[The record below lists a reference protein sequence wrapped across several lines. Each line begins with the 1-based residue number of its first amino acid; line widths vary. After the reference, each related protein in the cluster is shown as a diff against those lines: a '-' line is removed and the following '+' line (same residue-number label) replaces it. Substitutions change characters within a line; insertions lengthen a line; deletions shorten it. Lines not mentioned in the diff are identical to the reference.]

1 MINKDKKYTIVFPS
15 CFLDHYTLALGEAL
29 NKEFKQFYFVADT
42 KLPNDRS
49 KLGFLDLDNHPF
61 VIKAYKEPDKARQ
74 IIMDADVV
82 VGGYYKYESH
92 MRDRLKAG
100 KITLYSSER
109 LFKSTNIIGT
119 ILRYI
124 KYWTK
129 YHKLYKNVPLLC
141 VSAFAAD
148 DYNQIFGLFKDNIYK
163 FGYFS
168 EAIKYDDINSLI
180 SNKKKNSILWVGRL
194 ISWKHPEYAIEIANR
209 LKQNGYDFDMS
220 IIGIG
225 PMKNKLESLINK
237 YQLSSYV
244 HMLGSMPPDK
254 VREHM
259 EQSQIYLFT
268 SDRGEGWGV
277 VLNEAMNSACATVAS
292 YNAGA
297 TPYLIHDNI
306 NGLIYKNNDFEECY
320 KKVVYLLENFSNQ
333 REISKQAY
341 LTMVNDWSPD
351 TAAKRLYQF
360 VDEMYKGNLKPDLF
374 EDNVLSKAKRL
385 KSS

>member
-1 MINKDKKYTIVFPS
+1 MKKYSVAFTS

-29 NKEFKQFYFVADT
+29 NEVFDKFYFIADT
-42 KLPNDRS
+42 KLPEDRS

-61 VIKAYKEPDKARQ
+61 VIKAYEDKELARK

-92 MRDRLKAG
+92 MKERIKAG

-119 ILRYI
+119 LLRYL
-124 KYWTK
+124 KYSLK
-129 YHKLYKNVPLLC
+129 YGIAYKDVPLLC

-148 DYNQIFGLFKDNIYK
+148 DYNRIFGLFKNNTYK

-168 EAIKYDDINSLI
+168 ESIKHNIDELIN
-180 SNKKKNSILWVGRL
+180 NKKRNSILWVGRL
-194 ISWKHPEYAIEIANR
+194 IPWKHPEYAIEIAKR
-209 LKQNGYDFDMS
+209 LKKEGYNFNLN

-225 PMKNKLESLINK
+225 PMEKQLKKLIDK
-237 YQLSSYV
+237 YELKDCV
-244 HMLGSMPPDK
+244 NMLGSMPPDD
-254 VREHM
+254 VRKYM
-259 EQSQIYLFT
+259 EESEIYLFT

-277 VLNEAMNSACATVAS
+277 VLNEAMNSGCATVAS

-297 TPYLIHDNI
+297 TPYLIKDKK
-306 NGLIYKNNDFEECY
+306 NGLIYYNNDFEECFN
-320 KKVVYLLENFSNQ
+320 KTKYLFDIKEERIN
-333 REISKQAY
+333 ISKQAY
-341 LTMVNDWSPD
+341 STMINDWSPE
-351 TAAKRLYQF
+351 TAAKRLYEF
-360 VDEMYKGNLKPDLF
+360 VEEMYAGNLKPDLF
-374 EDNVLSKAKRL
+374 KEDVLSKAERL